1 MREVSWWEGWRE
13 NWEGL
18 PAPCEDLVKSALG
31 IGACGMGVLLAG
43 GCRAKLETG
52 RVQNFSSPGSLQDL
66 TTTEPLVFGIWSSEG

>member
-43 GCRAKLETG
+43 GYRAKLETG
-52 RVQNFSSPGSLQDL
+52 RGGGQHRDSTCVC
-66 TTTEPLVFGIWSSEG
+66 

>member
-18 PAPCEDLVKSALG
+18 RAPCEDLVKSALR

-52 RVQNFSSPGSLQDL
+52 RGGAG
-66 TTTEPLVFGIWSSEG
+66 TAHVFVNLGQESKKNLLSAC